1 MLSAKQKRLLS
12 QSLPIAIIWLLTGW
26 VFLWTE
32 QAIIGH
38 QDNTPDSAIS
48 LTPTVFLFAS
58 LSVVFIGFLV
68 GIIEYRF
75 INVLFKPYR
84 FAIKLLGKFVFYLFF
99 MELTVFITFIIAA
112 SIEQSASVFSSVVWS
127 KYLLFFWSITHA
139 STLIQLS
146 FSMILTLFYVEV
158 SEHLG
163 HSVLTN
169 FITGRYHHPKS
180 ETRLFMFSDMKSST
194 QIAETL
200 GHDTYFQFLASY
212 YNDLSD
218 AILRH
223 KGEVYQYVGDEIV
236 LTWPSTTADY
246 ATLSLD
252 CFYAMKTDL
261 MQRQSHYLELYGLFP
276 DFKAAIHIGE
286 VTTGEIGALKKDIFF
301 TGDVLNTTARLQS
314 ECHTYGVDLLVS
326 KTVVDA
332 VSLNTYQFKRLDS
345 VMLKGKSQ
353 AVEVFLVERRLDC

>member
-1 MLSAKQKRLLS
+1 M
-12 QSLPIAIIWLLTGW
+12 
-26 VFLWTE
+26 WTE
-32 QAIIGH
+32 QAIIG
-38 QDNTPDSAIS
+38 QQENTPDSAII
-48 LTPTVFLFAS
+48 LTPKVFLFAS
-58 LSVVFIGFLV
+58 VSVTLIGFLV
-68 GIIEYRF
+68 GFIEYRF
-75 INVLFKPYR
+75 INRLFKPYR
-84 FAIKLLGKFVFYLFF
+84 FVVKLLGKFIFYVLF
-99 MELTVFITFIIAA
+99 MELIVFITFLVAA
-112 SIEQSASVFSSVVWS
+112 SIELNTSVLSYEVWD
-127 KYLLFFWSITHA
+127 KYVLFFWSITHT

-236 LTWPSTTADY
+236 LTWPSTTTDY
-246 ATLSLD
+246 AQLSLD
-252 CFYAMKTDL
+252 CFYAMKADL
-261 MQRQSHYLELYGLFP
+261 MQRQSHYEALYGIVP

-326 KTVVDA
+326 KTVVEA
-332 VSLNTYQFKRLDS
+332 VPLNRYQFKRLDK
-345 VMLKGKSQ
+345 VLLKGKRQ
-353 AVEVFLVERRLDC
+353 AVEVFLVERFFR